1 MTDLSG
7 VGVLTVAP
15 GAPVVSGLPPG
26 GPTFDGFQWFVE
38 NMMKVPAEAMPDV
51 SMMQIAYDEAINL
64 AYYPLADI
72 PSQPTTPTIYA
83 FAVYNLGC
91 AMLLEF
97 AMDDP
102 STNSTFWNDLRQSLG
117 INSMMI
123 GLITAAHDQ
132 GTGEQ
137 TYIPDTIKNM
147 TLANLQLLKSP
158 WGRKYLMIAGQWGY
172 IWGLT
177 I

>member
-7 VGVLTVAP
+7 VGVPLALP
-15 GAPVVSGLPPG
+15 RAPVVSGLPVG
-26 GPTFDGFQWFVE
+26 GPTFDGFQWFVT
-38 NMMKVPAEAMPDV
+38 NMMQVPSGSMPDV

-64 AYYPLADI
+64 AYWPLADI
-72 PSQPTTPTIYA
+72 PSQPTSPTIYA

-91 AMLLEF
+91 ALLLEF

-102 STNSTFWNDLRQSLG
+102 ATGSTFWDDLRTKLG
-117 INSMMI
+117 INSMMV

-137 TYIPDTIKNM
+137 TYIPDAIKNM
-147 TLANLQLLKSP
+147 TLMDLQLLKSP
-158 WGRKYLMIAGQWGY
+158 WGRKYLMIAGEWGY
-172 IWGLT
+172 VWGLT
-177 I
+177 Y